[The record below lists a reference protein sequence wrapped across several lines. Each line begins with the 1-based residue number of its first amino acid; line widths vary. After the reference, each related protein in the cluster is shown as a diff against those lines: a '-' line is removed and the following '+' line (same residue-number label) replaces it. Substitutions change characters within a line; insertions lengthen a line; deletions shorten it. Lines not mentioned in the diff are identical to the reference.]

1 MHNLFDRQATS
12 EIRLIGGV
20 LMLALTAF
28 VYLYQRAFLPS
39 YFFTDEAT
47 IFNLMN
53 YSDLRLLDQNSFVST
68 AAVFSLLGPAGSQ
81 LLLLASACMVIFYV
95 SRKSVRLA
103 DLAFACVLMLPFVM
117 FNLKLSKETVVIL
130 MNLLACLVCSWRM
143 SNHRKVLLVCAIYL
157 IYAWQFRSYYVLIVV
172 MMMLMH
178 IVFSTQGKFRAM
190 IVLAV
195 LFGCLALPGDF
206 WNQLQQ
212 ARDIV
217 NLDRDGLSDSKTI
230 FSNPLSPNGIV
241 TALPNAG
248 FAALRFYLAPVFSL
262 RVQEIFLS
270 FTLFFL
276 TFLLFRRHN
285 YKHPLALLLIAN
297 FAIQTFFEP
306 DLGSFFR
313 HLSAYAFCVF
323 GIHYLPQVQPGK
335 KKKIPR
341 TVAPLGPSNFYR
353 KT

>member
-1 MHNLFDRQATS
+1 MRNLFDRRIAS
-12 EIRLIGGV
+12 EIRLISCV
-20 LMLALTAF
+20 LMVALTAL

-47 IFNLMN
+47 ILNLMR
-53 YSDLRLLDQNSFVST
+53 YSDLDSLTQNSFVST
-68 AAVFSLLGPAGSQ
+68 ATVFSLLGPAGSQ
-81 LLLLASACMVIFYV
+81 LLLLASTCMVIFYV
-95 SRKSVRLA
+95 GRKSLRLA

-130 MNLLACLVCSWRM
+130 MNLLACLVCSWRI
-143 SNHRKVLLVCAIYL
+143 SNHRKVLLVSAIYL
-157 IYAWQFRSYYVLIVV
+157 IYAWQFRSYYVLIVATMIV
-172 MMMLMH
+172 MH
-178 IVFSTQGKFRAM
+178 IVFSTQGKLRVA

-195 LFGCLALPGDF
+195 LAGCLALPGDF

-230 FSNPLSPNGIV
+230 FSNPFSPNGIA

-248 FAALRFYLAPVFSL
+248 FAALRFYFAPIYSL

-270 FTLFFL
+270 FTLFLL
-276 TFLLFRRHN
+276 TFVLFRRHN
-285 YKHPLALLLIAN
+285 IKHPLALLLIAN
-297 FAIQTFFEP
+297 FSIQTFFEP

-323 GIHYLPQVQPGK
+323 GIHYLQPVPVRREK
-335 KKKIPR
+335 LRR
-341 TVAPLGPSNFYR
+341 TVAAFGSSNLYR

>member
-1 MHNLFDRQATS
+1 MRSLFNRQISS
-12 EIRLIGGV
+12 EIKLIGCV

-47 IFNLMN
+47 IFNLMR
-53 YSDLRLLDQNSFVST
+53 YSDLDLLKQNSFVST
-68 AAVFSLLGPAGSQ
+68 AAVFSFLGPAGSQ
-81 LLLLASACMVIFYV
+81 LLLLASTCLVIFYI
-95 SRKSVRLA
+95 SRKSVRLV

-130 MNLLACLVCSWRM
+130 LNLLACLVCSWRI
-143 SNHRKVLLVCAIYL
+143 SNRRKMMLVCAIYL
-157 IYAWQFRSYYVLIVV
+157 IYAWQFRTYYVLIVATMIV
-172 MMMLMH
+172 MH
-178 IVFSTQGKFRAM
+178 IVFSTQGKLRAM
-190 IVLAV
+190 ILLAV

-217 NLDRDGLSDSKTI
+217 NLDREGLSDSKTI
-230 FSNPLSPNGIV
+230 FSNPFSPNGVV

-262 RVQEIFLS
+262 RVQEVFLS
-270 FTLFFL
+270 FTLCFL

-285 YKHPLALLLIAN
+285 FKHPLALLLIAN
-297 FAIQTFFEP
+297 FFIQTFFEP

-313 HLSAYAFCVF
+313 HLSAYAFCIF
-323 GIHYLPQVQPGK
+323 GIHYLQPVK
-335 KKKIPR
+335 KQKLQHAAATI
-341 TVAPLGPSNFYR
+341 GPPIFTER
-353 KT
+353 HE